1 MTVKQLLKKQRAGFA
16 AGKTLEPSFRRAA
29 LLRLKAAIEQYQ
41 PEIEKALKKDLNKS
55 GFETYMTETGLTIS
69 ALSYTLK
76 HLESWTRRRIVPTP
90 LAQFPSFSFT
100 IREPYG
106 NVLVLAPWNY
116 PFLLAME
123 PLIGAIAAGNCC
135 MVKPSEYAPHT
146 AGVIKRIVEKALPSW
161 LAAVVLGD
169 KTVSEEL
176 LKHRFDYIFF
186 TGSPSIGKE
195 VLKRAAHNLT
205 PVTLELGGKS
215 PCIIDESANIPMA
228 AKRIVFGKFLN
239 GGQTCVAPDYILVQA
254 CVKKELVRWIKYW
267 IRKQFGENPLLNED
281 YPKIINRKHYT
292 RLLNLLEGQNLLAGG
307 QRREDT
313 LQIAPVL
320 VDEPSWDSP
329 IMNEEIFGP
338 ILPVI
343 SIESIEEAEQIIKKG
358 EKPLALYL
366 FTSRKTAETCILNR
380 VSFGG
385 GCVNDTVIHL
395 AGNYLPFGG
404 VGNSGMGA
412 YHGKHTFETFS
423 HEKSIVKKSIH
434 IDLPVRYQ
442 PYTKGKQKLLKFVLR

>member
-1 MTVKQLLKKQRAGFA
+1 M
-16 AGKTLEPSFRRAA
+16 
-29 LLRLKAAIEQYQ
+29 
-41 PEIEKALKKDLNKS
+41 
-55 GFETYMTETGLTIS
+55 
-69 ALSYTLK
+69 
-76 HLESWTRRRIVPTP
+76 
-90 LAQFPSFSFT
+90 
-100 IREPYG
+100 
-106 NVLVLAPWNY
+106 
-116 PFLLAME
+116 
-123 PLIGAIAAGNCC
+123 
-135 MVKPSEYAPHT
+135 
-146 AGVIKRIVEKALPSW
+146 
-161 LAAVVLGD
+161 
-169 KTVSEEL
+169 
-176 LKHRFDYIFF
+176 
-186 TGSPSIGKE
+186 
-195 VLKRAAHNLT
+195 
-205 PVTLELGGKS
+205 
-215 PCIIDESANIPMA
+215 
-228 AKRIVFGKFLN
+228 
-239 GGQTCVAPDYILVQA
+239 APDYILVQA

-267 IRKQFGENPLLNED
+267 IRKQLGENPLLNED

-442 PYTKGKQKLLKFVLR
+442 PYTKGKQKLLKFVLQ

>member
-1 MTVKQLLKKQRAGFA
+1 MTVKQLLKRQRTGFA
-16 AGKTLEPSFRRAA
+16 SGKTLEPSFRRAA
-29 LLRLKAAIEQYQ
+29 LVRLKAAVEQFQ
-41 PEIEKALKKDLNKS
+41 PEIEAALKQDLNKS
-55 GFETYMTETGLTIS
+55 EFEAYMTETGLTIS
-69 ALSYTLK
+69 ALSYTLD

-90 LAQFPSFSFT
+90 LAQFPSISFT

-106 NVLVLAPWNY
+106 TVLILAPWNY

-135 MVKPSEYAPHT
+135 IVKPSEYAPNT
-146 AGVIKRIVEKALPSW
+146 AGVIRKIVEKALPSW
-161 LAAVVLGD
+161 LAAVVTGD

-176 LKHRFDYIFF
+176 LEHRFDYIFF
-186 TGSPSIGKE
+186 TGSPAVGKE
-195 VLKRAAHNLT
+195 VLKKAAYNLT

-215 PCIIDESANIPMA
+215 PCIVDESANIPMA

-239 GGQTCVAPDYILVQA
+239 GGQTCVAPDYILVQSG
-254 CVKKELVRWIKYW
+254 VKKELVRWITYW
-267 IRKQFGENPLLNED
+267 IRKQFGENPLIHED
-281 YPKIINRKHYT
+281 YPKIINRRHYT
-292 RLLNLLEGQNLLAGG
+292 RLLDLLEGQRLLAGG
-307 QRREDT
+307 QWREET

-329 IMNEEIFGP
+329 VMNEEIFGP

-343 SIESIEEAEQIIKKG
+343 SVESIEEAERIIKKG

-366 FTSRKTAETCILNR
+366 FTSRKATETYILNR

-385 GCVNDTVIHL
+385 GCVNDTIIHL
-395 AGNYLPFGG
+395 ASNYLPFGG

-412 YHGKHTFETFS
+412 YHGKYTFEIFS
-423 HEKSIVKKSIH
+423 HEKAIVKKSVR

-442 PYTKGKQKLLKFVLR
+442 PYTKGKQKILKFVL